1 MSQPATQL
9 VKPPGGEVVPHRRG
23 RAYGAFPDAM
33 ARGTLSRQLVLRTTL
48 LVAIVAIV
56 LSAITSLGI
65 YQIQMQQ
72 LDQRLISSAGRTQP
86 TSTGRGDPF
95 GFGGIGVRIYSK
107 GTTGAYETAGTGDL
121 SDEALAQLAALP
133 DITAPAT
140 VHIKDLGAYR
150 VVVHT
155 DSNSGV
161 KVTSVFG
168 LPLTEVVNTMTRQL
182 IMAALLTLAS
192 ILLAFFAVRS
202 VVVRS
207 LRPLN
212 RLAATAQ
219 AVSNL
224 ELDRGE
230 VTVPR
235 VAAEDANPTSEVGR
249 VGQAFNHM
257 LDNVEGALAVR
268 QQSETKLRQFVAD
281 ASHELR
287 NPLASIRGY
296 SELTRRSRDEL
307 PEPTQHALSRIE
319 SESDRMSTLVEDL
332 LLLAR
337 LDSGPNLD
345 ITRTDLTE
353 IIVNAVSDAQVAGR
367 DHLWRLSLPD
377 EPVEAMADSH
387 RLHQVVVNLLAN
399 ARTHTPAGTEV
410 TTSLSREGQ
419 WAVVSI
425 HDNGPGIAPE
435 VLPTVFERFTRAE
448 ASRYRKS
455 GEKSTG
461 LGLAIVQAVVGA
473 HGGMASVAS
482 VPGDTTFTVRIP
494 LAD

>member
-1 MSQPATQL
+1 MCI
-9 VKPPGGEVVPHRRG
+9 R
-23 RAYGAFPDAM
+23 
-33 ARGTLSRQLVLRTTL
+33 
-48 LVAIVAIV
+48 
-56 LSAITSLGI
+56 
-65 YQIQMQQ
+65 
-72 LDQRLISSAGRTQP
+72 
-86 TSTGRGDPF
+86 
-95 GFGGIGVRIYSK
+95 
-107 GTTGAYETAGTGDL
+107 
-121 SDEALAQLAALP
+121 
-133 DITAPAT
+133 
-140 VHIKDLGAYR
+140 
-150 VVVHT
+150 
-155 DSNSGV
+155 
-161 KVTSVFG
+161 
-168 LPLTEVVNTMTRQL
+168 
-182 IMAALLTLAS
+182 
-192 ILLAFFAVRS
+192 
-202 VVVRS
+202 
-207 LRPLN
+207 
-212 RLAATAQ
+212 
-219 AVSNL
+219 
-224 ELDRGE
+224 DR
-230 VTVPR
+230 
-235 VAAEDANPTSEVGR
+235 
-249 VGQAFNHM
+249 
-257 LDNVEGALAVR
+257 
-268 QQSETKLRQFVAD
+268 
-281 ASHELR
+281 
-287 NPLASIRGY
+287 
-296 SELTRRSRDEL
+296 